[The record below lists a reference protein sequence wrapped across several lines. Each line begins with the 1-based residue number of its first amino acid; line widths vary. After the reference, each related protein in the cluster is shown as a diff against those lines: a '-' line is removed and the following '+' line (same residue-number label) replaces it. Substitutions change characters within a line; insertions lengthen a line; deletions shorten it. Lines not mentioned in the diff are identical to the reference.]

1 MDPFPQGPVWL
12 PILFSVSVGQSHGS
26 RRLAFEQADT
36 LHTQEVTQGRGPDP
50 ACLAL
55 SEAACHLLA
64 LVFLHGGGL
73 FLQATAREQWLSGL

>member
-12 PILFSVSVGQSHGS
+12 PVPFSVSVGRSHGS

-36 LHTQEVTQGRGPDP
+36 LHTQEVTRGRGPAS

-55 SEAACHLLA
+55 SEAACHLLTP
-64 LVFLHGGGL
+64 VFLCGGGL
-73 FLQATAREQWLSGL
+73 FLHATAREQQLFGL